1 MSTSKFKVGDKVRC
15 RSNRYYASLTVGKLY
30 TIKAI
35 TPSGLNSVLNDDN
48 DKCSYPS
55 QLFELAEA
63 ACKFKVGDK
72 VRCVRGCFKWI
83 KLGKVYE
90 VIRLDS
96 HGYWVQNDSGFVGA
110 YSESAFE
117 LVVDDAHLTPE
128 EVFEH
133 LRKGT
138 KLQHLIPNHGW
149 RDVTTPNEMY
159 FEDICNEQF
168 RIKPEP
174 EIITLNGKR
183 YQALED

>member
-15 RSNRYYASLTVGKLY
+15 VKGHFKKLT
-30 TIKAI
+30 
-35 TPSGLNSVLNDDN
+35 
-48 DKCSYPS
+48 
-55 QLFELAEA
+55 
-63 ACKFKVGDK
+63 
-72 VRCVRGCFKWI
+72 
-83 KLGKVYE
+83 LGEVYE
-90 VIRLDS
+90 VLNLHRGQYYYI
-96 HGYWVQNDSGFVGA
+96 QNDEGYVGVYSG
-110 YSESAFE
+110 STFE
-117 LVVDDAHLTPE
+117 LVVDDVHLTPE

-149 RDVTTPNEMY
+149 CDVTTPNEMY
-159 FEDICNEQF
+159 YEDICNEKF